1 MYYCGGGGEK
11 QQPGQRKT
19 RVNTQ
24 YSYYKTREQHHKE
37 HQAPCKLSAFSP
49 PNNNSVTAAWFFN

>member
-1 MYYCGGGGEK
+1 MYPAEK
-11 QQPGQRKT
+11 KTAAQTKREASEHSVQQLQ
-19 RVNTQ
+19 NM
-24 YSYYKTREQHHKE
+24 REQRAPPQE